1 MEGMGAY
8 KIKQMEDVEAAA
20 RLGIPLNSTI
30 FPSQGKGRG
39 KKGRILPLLWIIYIV
54 GSGGESVERGE
65 RMKRAVATDI
75 ARHIAI
81 KRSRIFC
88 L

>member
-1 MEGMGAY
+1 MGAY

-39 KKGRILPLLWIIYIV
+39 KKGRILPLL
-54 GSGGESVERGE
+54 
-65 RMKRAVATDI
+65 
-75 ARHIAI
+75 
-81 KRSRIFC
+81 
-88 L
+88 